1 MKIVILMGGRSA
13 ERAVSLT
20 TGAGM
25 AASLRRL
32 GHEVLS
38 LDAADGRVLPP
49 GAETGAPA
57 LEAGAMTSPETALVK
72 VPALGEAQAV
82 VIALHGGAGEN
93 GTLQAVLDL
102 ARVPYTGSGMLASAL
117 AMDKAMSKRM
127 FEHAG
132 IPTPPWL
139 VLPSDGPPPDPAD
152 VGPLGGFPV
161 VVKPNDQGST
171 VGLTIVED
179 ARSLVPAF
187 ELAAQHSRQ
196 VLLERFIPGRELTVA
211 VLGSEAL
218 PIVEIVPNSGFY
230 DYESKYTPGAS
241 RYECPAVLP
250 ADMTARVQELGLR
263 AFETLGCSGVG
274 RVDFRLDPDGRP
286 WCLEVNT
293 VPGMT
298 PTSLVPMAAKARGL
312 SYDDV
317 VARMLALALEPSGA
331 GQPAASR
338 AEPKR

>member
-25 AASLRRL
+25 AAALRRL
-32 GHEVLS
+32 GHDVLS
-38 LDAADGRVLPP
+38 LDAADGRLLPP
-49 GAETGAPA
+49 GGETGAPA
-57 LEAGAMTSPETALVK
+57 LEANASSPETALVH
-72 VPALGEAQAV
+72 VPAVGEAQAV

-179 ARSLVPAF
+179 SKGLVPAF

-211 VLGSEAL
+211 VLGNEAL

-230 DYESKYTPGAS
+230 DYESKYTPGMS

-250 ADMTARVQELGLR
+250 ADTAARVQELGLR
-263 AFETLGCSGVG
+263 AFETLGCRGVG

-286 WCLEVNT
+286 YCLEVNT

-312 SYDDV
+312 TYDDV
-317 VARMLALALEPSGA
+317 VARMLALALEPQGG
-331 GQPAASR
+331 GQPAVSR
-338 AEPKR
+338 VEPKR